1 MQRERITKNSEKKP
15 HAIKAW
21 GPKWYWKIRQMMS
34 ELIRNCANLTM
45 IFADILENCANH
57 KANIANLIKISQT

>member
-1 MQRERITKNSEKKP
+1 MKNSEKKP

-34 ELIRNCANLTM
+34 GDTCELGRKMQTYSKLRKPYEDIRKLT
-45 IFADILENCANH
+45 
-57 KANIANLIKISQT
+57 